1 MALDH
6 EEFTEIF
13 KEAYPGL
20 CRFLEC
26 FIGQCG
32 SAQEIAQECF
42 LGLFRNGL
50 NVLPRAEVKFWLY
63 RVARNLALNELSRR
77 KTQRKFQT
85 LVAGIFRPSTPTP
98 GEEIERTEN
107 NRELIRLL
115 TLLPEHQRAALL
127 LREQEMM
134 GYGEIARVLNIS
146 ESKVKVDIFRARCR
160 LRQEWEDKKC
170 R

>member
-13 KEAYPGL
+13 KEVYPGL

-26 FIGQCG
+26 FIGRCG

-50 NVLPRAEVKFWLY
+50 NALPRAEAKFWLY
-63 RVARNLALNELSRR
+63 RVARNLALNELSRQR
-77 KTQRKFQT
+77 TQRKLQT
-85 LVAGIFRPSTPTP
+85 LVASIFRSSAPTP
-98 GEEIERTEN
+98 GEEIERAEN
-107 NRELIRLL
+107 KRELIRLL
-115 TLLPEHQRAALL
+115 TLLPEHQRATLL
-127 LREQEMM
+127 LREQGMM
-134 GYGEIARVLNIS
+134 SYSEIARVLNVS

-160 LRQEWEDKKC
+160 LREEWEAKKC